1 MFAKL
6 KEKLGSFKKKIG
18 ETIDRKA
25 ETKSSAE
32 GVPQETSEETEQ
44 EPAKATEK
52 KKKIGIVTKAK
63 TLILEREIVL
73 DEKDLEE
80 PLWDLEMALLESD
93 VALPV
98 AESIIGAIKEE
109 LVGVHRKIKAD
120 TTDIVETALRNALLS
135 VMTKEMFDFDEFIAD
150 APKPVNITFVGVN
163 GTGKT
168 TTIAKVAARLRDNGH
183 SVVIASGDTFRA
195 GATEQIEKHAERL
208 GVKLIKHQYGGDP
221 AAVVYD
227 AVQHATAQHRDV
239 VLADTAGRL
248 HTNVNLMDQLKKM
261 CRVAPPDLV
270 IFVDEAVA
278 GNDAVERAREFNEAV
293 PIGGNILTKVDMD
306 SKGGTAISIAHVTG
320 KPVLFLGIGQSY
332 GDLKKF
338 DAEWYV
344 DQLF

>member
-18 ETIDRKA
+18 ETIDQKA

-32 GVPQETSEETEQ
+32 GVPQETSEKEERA
-44 EPAKATEK
+44 PAEEAEK
-52 KKKIGIVTKAK
+52 KEKKKIGIVTKAK

-98 AESIIGAIKEE
+98 AESIIDAIKEE
-109 LVGVHRKIKAD
+109 LIGVHRKIKAD

-168 TTIAKVAARLRDNGH
+168 TTIAKVAARLKANGH

-208 GVKLIKHQYGGDP
+208 GVKLIKHQYGGDG
-221 AAVVYD
+221 AACNGAAPRCGACGHGRKAAHECQPD
-227 AVQHATAQHRDV
+227 GSTEEDV
-239 VLADTAGRL
+239 P
-248 HTNVNLMDQLKKM
+248 
-261 CRVAPPDLV
+261 C
-270 IFVDEAVA
+270 
-278 GNDAVERAREFNEAV
+278 
-293 PIGGNILTKVDMD
+293 
-306 SKGGTAISIAHVTG
+306 GTAR
-320 KPVLFLGIGQSY
+320 PR
-332 GDLKKF
+332 DLC
-338 DAEWYV
+338 
-344 DQLF
+344 